1 MKTSK
6 LLMAGV
12 AGGVTYFILGFLLY
26 GLLLMDFFTKN
37 ATNDVSRGDGMVW
50 WSLILG
56 NLFVGFLLAY
66 IFGQWASI
74 KNFMGGLMGGAIVGF
89 LFSGAIDFSM
99 YGTSDLMNMT
109 ATISDILVGTI
120 MFALTGGVV
129 GLVLGMGKE

>member
-26 GLLLMDFFTKN
+26 GLLLMDFFTRN
-37 ATNDVSRGDGMVW
+37 ATVNVSRENMVW

-56 NLFVGFLLAY
+56 NLLLGFLLAY
-66 IFGQWASI
+66 VFGKWANI
-74 KNFMGGLMGGAIVGF
+74 KTFMGGLTGGAIFGI
-89 LFSGAIDFSM
+89 LFAGGLDFTM
-99 YGTSDLMNMT
+99 HGTSDMMT
-109 ATISDILVGTI
+109 MTGILVDIVVNTVMI
-120 MFALTGGVV
+120 AITGGVV

>member
-99 YGTSDLMNMT
+99 YGTS
-109 ATISDILVGTI
+109 
-120 MFALTGGVV
+120 
-129 GLVLGMGKE
+129 GLNEHTCDHLRYLSGYHHVCPHRRG